1 MLPIEQEEIQAT
13 YIEESTLNVTNIVL
27 SKKIIS
33 NISRTVN
40 KLIIFNI
47 LFSTHVAW
55 TFVLSQLHV
64 TITVA

>member
-13 YIEESTLNVTNIVL
+13 YIEESTSNVTNIVL

-40 KLIIFNI
+40 KLIIFNT
-47 LFSTHVAW
+47 LSSTHVAW

>member
-13 YIEESTLNVTNIVL
+13 YIEESTSNVTNIVL